1 MPEKKK
7 LKLKKFFFHPITM
20 FLVGTILVML
30 ISLILSS
37 FEMQSTYN
45 SITTNGKDLTSK
57 LVVVENLFNYENLK
71 YLISNTVKNFMGFS
85 PLCMLLISL
94 IGISIAKATG
104 LIDIIST
111 KHIRKLSKYQLT
123 YLVLLLGVISSIV
136 NEVGYVILIPLA
148 ALVYEKN
155 GRNPLL
161 GVVTA
166 FCGVAFGYGVS
177 IFVGSQEVALI
188 PYTKSAAHLI
198 DSSAHISLT
207 SNLIFIIVS
216 SLLLP
221 LIGTPIIEKLISPK
235 LPKFHRHD
243 KVTGKTLQTSELLLS
258 DITDEEEKRIA
269 FEKNSKRGLKYALIV
284 SIIVILLFAYMIIPN
299 LPGSGLLL
307 DMTAKTYLD
316 QLFGSTSYFQDGFT
330 YMVAILFIT
339 AGLAYG
345 IGAKTI
351 KNDRDLIEK
360 TSDTFKDLSMV
371 LLMIFVFSQFITVW
385 KQSNIGIV
393 FTSWCANL
401 LSHLE
406 FDGIPLIVITII
418 IISISNFFCTSLNTK
433 WMIFSPVVVPLF
445 MQNNIS
451 PQFAQIIM
459 RAGQS
464 ITAGISPFMVF
475 FVIYLA
481 YLNIYNQNKERP
493 ITIKQ
498 SISFVIPYFAITAL
512 AWILIIVLWYVAG
525 IPIGPNIK
533 PTI

>member
-71 YLISNTVKNFMGFS
+71 YLISNSVKNFLGFS

-188 PYTKSAAHLI
+188 PYTKSSAHLI

-243 KVTGKTLQTSELLLS
+243 KVTGKTLQTSELLFS
-258 DITDEEEKRIA
+258 YIIDEDEKRIA
-269 FEKNSKRGLKYALIV
+269 FEKNCKRG
-284 SIIVILLFAYMIIPN
+284 
-299 LPGSGLLL
+299 
-307 DMTAKTYLD
+307 
-316 QLFGSTSYFQDGFT
+316 
-330 YMVAILFIT
+330 
-339 AGLAYG
+339 
-345 IGAKTI
+345 
-351 KNDRDLIEK
+351 
-360 TSDTFKDLSMV
+360 
-371 LLMIFVFSQFITVW
+371 
-385 KQSNIGIV
+385 
-393 FTSWCANL
+393 
-401 LSHLE
+401 
-406 FDGIPLIVITII
+406 
-418 IISISNFFCTSLNTK
+418 
-433 WMIFSPVVVPLF
+433 
-445 MQNNIS
+445 
-451 PQFAQIIM
+451 
-459 RAGQS
+459 
-464 ITAGISPFMVF
+464 
-475 FVIYLA
+475 
-481 YLNIYNQNKERP
+481 
-493 ITIKQ
+493 
-498 SISFVIPYFAITAL
+498 
-512 AWILIIVLWYVAG
+512 
-525 IPIGPNIK
+525 
-533 PTI
+533 

>member
-166 FCGVAFGYGVS
+166 FCGVAFGYGV
-177 IFVGSQEVALI
+177 
-188 PYTKSAAHLI
+188 
-198 DSSAHISLT
+198 
-207 SNLIFIIVS
+207 
-216 SLLLP
+216 
-221 LIGTPIIEKLISPK
+221 
-235 LPKFHRHD
+235 
-243 KVTGKTLQTSELLLS
+243 
-258 DITDEEEKRIA
+258 
-269 FEKNSKRGLKYALIV
+269 
-284 SIIVILLFAYMIIPN
+284 
-299 LPGSGLLL
+299 
-307 DMTAKTYLD
+307 
-316 QLFGSTSYFQDGFT
+316 
-330 YMVAILFIT
+330 
-339 AGLAYG
+339 
-345 IGAKTI
+345 
-351 KNDRDLIEK
+351 
-360 TSDTFKDLSMV
+360 
-371 LLMIFVFSQFITVW
+371 
-385 KQSNIGIV
+385 
-393 FTSWCANL
+393 
-401 LSHLE
+401 
-406 FDGIPLIVITII
+406 
-418 IISISNFFCTSLNTK
+418 
-433 WMIFSPVVVPLF
+433 
-445 MQNNIS
+445 
-451 PQFAQIIM
+451 
-459 RAGQS
+459 
-464 ITAGISPFMVF
+464 
-475 FVIYLA
+475 
-481 YLNIYNQNKERP
+481 
-493 ITIKQ
+493 
-498 SISFVIPYFAITAL
+498 
-512 AWILIIVLWYVAG
+512 
-525 IPIGPNIK
+525 
-533 PTI
+533 